1 MVEAT
6 SNKRILKNTIFLY
19 FRMMILM
26 FVSFYT
32 SRIVLNVLGVENYGI
47 YNVVGGIVA
56 MLSFVNSSMALATNR
71 YLAFAIGKRDRILL
85 QRTFNTSVI
94 IHIIIALIILLLGET
109 IGLWYFYTYLNIPEE
124 SLGLAMWVYQLSI
137 ITAMMSIINV
147 PYTALTT
154 AHEDMGVYAYL
165 SLAEGG
171 MKLGIAFLLTITVF
185 SNIKWYAIFTFFIS
199 VFVFFFWRILDAKRY
214 PYCKYKIGEFDSLLF
229 KEMFGF
235 VSWQLIGS
243 VSWVLRN
250 QGANL
255 VLNYFFG
262 PILNT
267 ARTLSIQVNGGVTA
281 LVNNFQAASN
291 PQIVKHFSRDDLA
304 SMQNLLFRSSKM
316 SFILIFIFAFP
327 VIWEVEPILRF
338 WLDENPPYAVIF
350 VRLALVATIVDSF
363 SGMLQQTALATGNI
377 RKYTKIVT
385 IIMLSYILWVYIF
398 YKLGFP
404 PQTMIFVEIGIYIL
418 AFIARLWICR
428 GLYGLNVSS
437 YFFQVTFREL
447 LIFIASFSMIF
458 SLTRFLHLNLGL
470 FGNLFLYFI
479 IGVLASWMIGLS
491 SNEKIWF
498 KSLVLSKLKKE
509 RNK

>member
-1 MVEAT
+1 
-6 SNKRILKNTIFLY
+6 
-19 FRMMILM
+19 MILM

-32 SRIVLNVLGVENYGI
+32 SRIVLNALGVENYGI
-47 YNVVGGIVA
+47 YSVVGGIVA
-56 MLSFVNSSMALATNR
+56 MLSFINGSMSLATNR
-71 YLAFAIGKRDRILL
+71 FLSFAIGRQEHHLL
-85 QRTFNTSVI
+85 KRTFNTSVI
-94 IHIIIALIILLLGET
+94 IHIILAVVILLLGET
-109 IGLWYFYTYLNIPEE
+109 IGLWYFYNYLNIPEE

-171 MKLGIAFLLTITVF
+171 MKLGVAFLLTISVF

-199 VFVFFFWRILDAKRY
+199 VFIFVFWRIIDAKRY
-214 PYCKYKIGEFDSLLF
+214 PYCKYKRGEFDSPLF

-243 VSWVLRN
+243 ISWALRN

-267 ARTLSIQVNGGVTA
+267 ARTLSLQVNGGVTA

-291 PQIVKHFSRDDLA
+291 PQIVKHFSRDDLMA
-304 SMQNLLFRSSKM
+304 MQKLLFRSSKM
-316 SFILIFIFAFP
+316 SFILIFVFAFP
-327 VIWEVEPILRF
+327 VIWEVEPILKF
-338 WLDENPPYAVIF
+338 WLDNIPPYAVIF
-350 VRLALVATIVDSF
+350 VRLAFVATIVDSF

-385 IIMLSYILWVYIF
+385 IIMLSYVVWVYLF
-398 YKLGFP
+398 FKLGYSP
-404 PQTMIFVEIGIYIL
+404 KTMIYVEIGIYIL
-418 AFIARLWICR
+418 AFIARLCICR

-437 YFFQVTFREL
+437 YFSQVIFREI
-447 LIFIASFSMIF
+447 LIVFISFGIIF
-458 SLTRFLHLNLGL
+458 SLTRYVHFDLGML
-470 FGNLFLYFI
+470 GNLISYFFI
-479 IGVLASWMIGLS
+479 CVLMSWMIGLS
-491 SNEKIWF
+491 SNERIWV
-498 KSLVLSKLKKE
+498 KSLILYRIRKK
-509 RNK
+509 NN